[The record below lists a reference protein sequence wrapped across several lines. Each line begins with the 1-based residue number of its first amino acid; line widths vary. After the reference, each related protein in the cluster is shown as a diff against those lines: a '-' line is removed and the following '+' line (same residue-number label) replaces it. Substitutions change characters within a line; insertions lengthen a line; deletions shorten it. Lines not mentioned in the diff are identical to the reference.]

1 MDLSANI
8 TLCVPRPSSGQGPN
22 VGAVVIPTPKPT
34 YIPDNHILLRVD
46 RFGFSANNITYQA
59 LGEHPHYRYFDFHP
73 APEHREVS
81 PQSHGI
87 VPVWGLAT
95 VVASKHPK
103 VAIGER
109 VYGYLAPTRY
119 LLLPVSPSDVNKFA
133 FYISRPHLP
142 ADYRP
147 YNQILRCT
155 TDPQY
160 IPSPR
165 AEDLTM
171 LYRPLFWT
179 AYWFEDWLWSS
190 KYRGGA
196 STILL
201 SSASSKTAFCAAYV
215 IRKRRTSTPKIIGL
229 TSSRNMEFTKGL
241 GLYDEVF
248 EYDSF
253 ASSDSFH
260 GREKDRWVYVDV
272 AGNTPFN
279 RRVFNHFASPTTGVL
294 AAFISLGMTNLSPLS
309 DASNVQSTT
318 GSATASSDP
327 TSAFWPQEE
336 HFFTP
341 EWLAVRRRQLTV
353 EEIFTMQEVAWKE
366 LMRDCGGWVEIERV
380 YGPDAVK
387 TGYENIV
394 KNGVG
399 PSKGLV
405 WSLWDSAVPVPN
417 ATSL

>member
-1 MDLSANI
+1 MDLSTNI
-8 TLCVPRPSSGQGPN
+8 TLCVPRPSCGQSSH
-22 VGAVVIPTPKPT
+22 VGAVVISTPKPT

-59 LGEHPHYRYFDFHP
+59 LGEHPRYRYFDFHP
-73 APEHREVS
+73 TPEHGEVS
-81 PQSHGI
+81 PKSHGI
-87 VPVWGLAT
+87 VPVWGFAT

-103 VAIGER
+103 VVVGER

-147 YNQILRCT
+147 YNQILRCA

-160 IPSPR
+160 IPNPR

-201 SSASSKTAFCAAYV
+201 SSASSKTAFCAAYL

-241 GLYDEVF
+241 GLYDEVL
-248 EYDSF
+248 EYNSF
-253 ASSDSFH
+253 TSSDSFH

-272 AGNTPFN
+272 AGNAPFN
-279 RRVFNHFASPTTGVL
+279 QRVFNHFASPYTGVL
-294 AAFISLGMTNLSPLS
+294 AAFISLGMTNLSPFS
-309 DASNVQSTT
+309 DTSNVQSRT
-318 GSATASSDP
+318 GHSTPSSDP
-327 TSAFWPQEE
+327 ASAFWPQEE

-341 EWLAVRRRQLTV
+341 EWLAVRRRQLRV
-353 EEIFTMQEVAWKE
+353 GEIFRMQEIAWKE

-387 TGYENIV
+387 AEYEKIV
-394 KNGVG
+394 KDGVG

-405 WSLWDSAVPVPN
+405 WSLWDSDVPVPN
-417 ATSL
+417 AASL